1 MTQTVSVPD
10 SLLEPWYHLQP
21 WVCCWWLGESLCEHI
36 VAHLSYCLNK
46 VWFMTLSDSTTVQTT
61 PLLQWGAFAWMQ
73 SFRINLH
80 HGVFTGYSVDI
91 SSDVFSPWA
100 AGKYLLHPGLL
111 QNFHR
116 LQRNIFLKCCLP
128 LLLLWPHNHKTVF
141 HTLRISPHSSHTAV
155 WHFALS

>member
-10 SLLEPWYHLQP
+10 SLLEPRYHLQP

-46 VWFMTLSDSTTVQTT
+46 VWFMTQT
-61 PLLQWGAFAWMQ
+61 PLLFRPHPCSNEGPSHGLQ

-91 SSDVFSPWA
+91 GSDVFSPWA

-141 HTLRISPHSSHTAV
+141 HTLRIFPHSSHTAV